1 MSVEIIAKKDCDV
14 KDIISRS
21 PVRALPDAEKVLR
34 KWLRT
39 SDDVWVGMHD
49 DQVACV
55 WGLSSPTTISN
66 KAYLWL
72 LTTDLVDKHKFL
84 FVRHSQLVVEIALKQ
99 YETITGHVVVG
110 NDSARKW
117 LRWLGA
123 EISPPERGFSKF
135 VIRRR

>member
-1 MSVEIIAKKDCDV
+1 MRATEPALPCDDLGRDARSRRRRHSEREGAMSVAIIAKKDCDV

-21 PVRALPDAEKVLR
+21 PVRALPDAEKILR

-72 LTTDLVDKHKFL
+72 LTTDLVDKHKF
-84 FVRHSQLVVEIALKQ
+84 
-99 YETITGHVVVG
+99 
-110 NDSARKW
+110 
-117 LRWLGA
+117 
-123 EISPPERGFSKF
+123 
-135 VIRRR
+135 